1 MSNALKRKKKPMFY
15 TKQEM
20 KTIGRNDF
28 EKRNTDKVVTKSY
41 KDFVTIGYIVLRDLF
56 GFGQKRMARLE
67 QTVNAYSE
75 AAAEDR
81 NMNGTA
87 LAYALKEKYGVSVSD
102 IVNSVPQSQLMKLYA
117 WKGHCVEREAYRLAS
132 ASMFNYMSL
141 TMTALKTV
149 FKFTRNQLV
158 QFSEKFIDYIDT
170 LANYKQFQLTVPM
183 IAQSLSDEIKFVCD
197 LEV

>member
-1 MSNALKRKKKPMFY
+1 MSNALRKKKKPTFF
-15 TKQEM
+15 TK
-20 KTIGRNDF
+20 KDTRIIGRNDF
-28 EKRNTDKVVTKSY
+28 ESRNTERVVIKSY
-41 KDFVTIGYIVLRDLF
+41 KDYLAIGYMILHDKF

-75 AAAEDR
+75 ASVDDP
-81 NMNGTA
+81 NMKGTS
-87 LAYALKEKYGVSVSD
+87 LAFMLKEKYDLDVTST
-102 IVNSVPQSQLMKLYA
+102 VNRVPQSQLMKLYA

-183 IAQSLSDEIKFVCD
+183 IAQSLADEIKFVCD

>member
-28 EKRNTDKVVTKSY
+28 EKRNADKVVTKSY

-56 GFGQKRMARLE
+56 GFGQKRIIRL
-67 QTVNAYSE
+67 QDFLKSYLDE
-75 AAAEDR
+75 ASSGGE
-81 NMNGTA
+81 NGKD
-87 LAYALKEKYGVSVSD
+87 LAVYLKSKYGID
-102 IVNSVPQSQLMKLYA
+102 IKEEVGKIPQRQLMNLYA
-117 WKGHCVEREAYRLAS
+117 KTGFCIEREAYRLS
-132 ASMFNYMSL
+132 ITSLFNYFAL
-141 TMTALKTV
+141 TLTILKKE
-149 FKFTRNQLV
+149 FKLSVKQLQQFTD
-158 QFSEKFIDYIDT
+158 KFIDYIDT

-183 IAQSLSDEIKFVCD
+183 IAQSLANEIKFVCD

>member
-28 EKRNTDKVVTKSY
+28 EKRNADKVVTKSY

-56 GFGQKRMARLE
+56 GFGKKRIIRLQEEMKARLE
-67 QTVNAYSE
+67 TAADGGVNGAHV
-75 AAAEDR
+75 
-81 NMNGTA
+81 GVV
-87 LAYALKEKYGVSVSD
+87 LKDKYGIDVDECVKR
-102 IVNSVPQSQLMKLYA
+102 VPQRQLMILYA
-117 WKGHCVEREAYRLAS
+117 QKGRCIEREAYRITC
-132 ASMFNYMSL
+132 ASMFNYL
-141 TMTALKTV
+141 AFTLITLKKE
-149 FKFTRNQLV
+149 FKLSVKQL
-158 QFSEKFIDYIDT
+158 QEFLDKFVDYIDT

-183 IAQSLSDEIKFVCD
+183 IAETLADEIKFVCD

>member
-1 MSNALKRKKKPMFY
+1 MSNALRRKRKPTFY

-20 KTIGRNDF
+20 RIIGQNDF
-28 EKRNTDKVVTKSY
+28 ESRNTERVVIKSY
-41 KDFVTIGYIVLRDLF
+41 KDYQAIGYIILHDKF

-67 QTVNAYSE
+67 RTVNTYSE
-75 AAAEDR
+75 AAADDK
-81 NMNGTA
+81 NMNGVA
-87 LAYALKEKYGVSVSD
+87 LAYVLKEKYEVNVKET
-102 IVNSVPQSQLMKLYA
+102 VNSVPQSQLMKLYA

-149 FKFTRNQLV
+149 FKFTRKQLV
-158 QFSEKFIDYIDT
+158 QFSDKFIDYIDT
-170 LANYKQFQLTVPM
+170 LANYKQFQLTVPL
-183 IAQSLSDEIKFVCD
+183 IAQSLENEIKFVCD